1 MNFKRVAPIILTGIS
16 VIASIAAVVMS
27 AHDTPKAIEILD
39 DHRLELDPT
48 GETEL
53 LMSEKLK
60 DYAKGYWRTGILL
73 GVSITS
79 SIASC
84 AIGKHNYTA
93 LLKSSAAIAAL
104 GGTYT
109 SKYKEEVKKLIGEE
123 KEKLID
129 QKARR
134 AVKET
139 NFTDAVW
146 FWEPITETLFKSSLQ
161 TVSQERYDGTT
172 HIYNGDVV
180 SLGDMFPELKRSVE
194 YSKSHMLDMVW
205 DTDDMYDRFGWS
217 VPLIDFVE
225 INKPGSEN
233 DEDPQNHRPNFNNGR
248 HTYIIQYS
256 HDPYVPPFTD

>member
-1 MNFKRVAPIILTGIS
+1 MNFKQIAPIILTGIS
-16 VIASIAAVVMS
+16 VVSSIAAVIM
-27 AHDTPKAIEILD
+27 ATHDTPEVIEKLD
-39 DHRLELDPT
+39 NHRLDIDPT
-48 GETEL
+48 GETDL
-53 LMSEKLK
+53 TTGEKLK
-60 DYAKGYWRTGILL
+60 DYAKGYWKTEVLL
-73 GVSITS
+73 GVSIAS

-84 AIGKHNYTA
+84 AIGKHNYSA

-129 QKARR
+129 QKARQ

-139 NFTDAVW
+139 DFTDAVW
-146 FWEPITETLFKSSLQ
+146 FYEPMTETLFKSSLQ
-161 TVSQERYDGTT
+161 TVSEERYNGTT
-172 HIYNGDVV
+172 HIYNGDVI
-180 SLGDMFPELKRSVE
+180 SLGDMFPELKRTVG
-194 YSKSHMLDMVW
+194 YDKNHMLDMVW

-217 VPLIDFVE
+217 VPLIDFIE

-233 DEDPQNHRPNFNNGR
+233 DKDPQNHRPNFNNGR

>member
-1 MNFKRVAPIILTGIS
+1 MNFKQIAPIVLTGVS
-16 VIASIAAVVMS
+16 VVASIAAVVM
-27 AHDTPKAIEILD
+27 AAYETPKAIEILD
-39 DHRLELDPT
+39 DHHLEVDPYGETDLTT
-48 GETEL
+48 GE
-53 LMSEKLK
+53 KIK
-60 DYAKGYWRTGILL
+60 DYARGYWKTGAIL
-73 GVSITS
+73 GVSIAS

-84 AIGKHNYTA
+84 AVGKHNYTM

-129 QKARR
+129 QRARQ

-161 TVSQERYDGTT
+161 TVSDERYEGTT
-172 HIYNGDVV
+172 RIYNGDVI
-180 SLGDMFPELKRSVE
+180 SLGDMFPELRKAID
-194 YSKSHMLDMVW
+194 YGKSHMLNMVW

-233 DEDPQNHRPNFNNGR
+233 DGDPQNHRPNFNGGR

-256 HDPYVPPFTD
+256 HDPYEPPFTD

>member
-1 MNFKRVAPIILTGIS
+1 MNFKHVAPIILTGVS
-16 VIASIAAVVMS
+16 VVTSIAAVIMA
-27 AHDTPKAIEILD
+27 AHETPRAIEILD
-39 DHRLELDPT
+39 NHKLEIDPT
-48 GETEL
+48 YETDL
-53 LMSEKLK
+53 TTGEKLK
-60 DYAKGYWRTGILL
+60 DYARGYWKTGVLL
-73 GVSITS
+73 GVSVAS

-84 AIGKHNYTA
+84 AIGKHNYTM
-93 LLKSSAAIAAL
+93 LLNSSAAIAAL

-123 KEKLID
+123 KEKLLD
-129 QKARR
+129 QKVRQ

-146 FWEPITETLFKSSLQ
+146 FYEPITDTLFKSSLQ
-161 TVSQERYDGTT
+161 TVSEERYDATT

-180 SLGDMFPELKRSVE
+180 SLGEMFPELKKTVD
-194 YSKSHMLDMVW
+194 YGKAHMLDMVW

-233 DEDPQNHRPNFNNGR
+233 DGDPQNHRPNFNNGQ